1 MSLSTRILFCVLV
14 AILGVCAVA
23 AIQVYSGGPY
33 SNTLA
38 LMMGVAVFFVTLLA
52 TSKHGVPWWWWW
64 WWG

>member
-1 MSLSTRILFCVLV
+1 MSLSARILFCVLV
-14 AILGVCAVA
+14 AILSVCAVA

-52 TSKHGVPWWWWW
+52 TSKHRVPWWWW
-64 WWG
+64 GG